1 MRSRYTA
8 YVRRNHAYLLSTWHP
23 STRPTDLDLDDS
35 VWLGLEVL
43 ASDAGREDDVE
54 GVVAFV
60 AHHQDADGAVA
71 ALEETSRFVRE
82 EGAWLYVN
90 GDPS

>member
-8 YVRRNHAYLLSTWHP
+8 YVRRNPAYLLSTWHP
-23 STRPTDLDLDDS
+23 STRPADLELDDT

-43 ASDAGREDDVE
+43 SSEAGGDGDAA

-60 AHHQDADGAVA
+60 AHHQDADGVVGSLA
-71 ALEETSRFVRE
+71 ETSRFVRAD
-82 EGAWLYVN
+82 GAWLYVD
-90 GDPS
+90 GDVR